1 MKLLL
6 ATSNENKVR
15 EFQNILSE
23 LAPALDIRVISLKE
37 AGIADTANE
46 NADTF
51 EGNAMIKAETAS
63 GNGYITF
70 ADDSGIC
77 VDALDGAPGIYS
89 ARFSGVH
96 GDDKANNALL
106 LKKLENVPD
115 EKRTARYVC
124 AIACVFPD
132 GRSFAVTGK
141 AEGKIGYEPK
151 GDLGFGYDPLFIGAG
166 SDRTWAEIPAQ
177 EKDSISHRAAA
188 AKLFIEKLREY
199 TSENND

>member
-15 EFQNILSE
+15 EFQTILSE

-37 AGIADTANE
+37 AGITDTANE

-51 EGNAMIKAETAS
+51 EGNAMIKAKAAS
-63 GNGYITF
+63 RNGYITF
-70 ADDSGIC
+70 SDDSGIC
-77 VDALDGAPGIYS
+77 VDALGGAPGIYS

-96 GDDKANNALL
+96 GDDEANNTLL

-124 AIACVFPD
+124 AIACVFPS
-132 GRSFAVTGK
+132 GKSFTVTGK
-141 AEGKIGYEPK
+141 AEGKIGYATK
-151 GDLGFGYDPLFIGAG
+151 GDSGFGYDPLFIGEG
-166 SDRTWAEIPAQ
+166 TDRTWAEIPAQ

-188 AKLFIEKLREY
+188 AKLFIEKLKEY
-199 TSENND
+199 TSEDNN

>member
-15 EFQNILSE
+15 EFQNIFSQ

-51 EGNAMIKAETAS
+51 EGNAMIKAEAAS

-77 VDALDGAPGIYS
+77 VDALGGAPGIYS

-132 GRSFAVTGK
+132 GRSFTVTGK

-166 SDRTWAEIPAQ
+166 SDRTWAEIPAK

-188 AKLFIEKLREY
+188 AKLFIEKLKEY
-199 TSENND
+199 TSEDNN

>member
-15 EFQNILSE
+15 EFQHILAS
-23 LAPALDIRVISLKE
+23 LAPMLDIHVISLKE
-37 AGIADTANE
+37 AGIADTAKE
-46 NADTF
+46 DADTF
-51 EGNAMIKAETAS
+51 EGNAMIKAKAAS

-96 GDDKANNALL
+96 GDDNANNALL

-115 EKRTARYVC
+115 EKRSARYVC
-124 AIACVFPD
+124 AIACVLPD
-132 GRSFAVTGK
+132 GKSFTVTGK
-141 AEGKIGYEPK
+141 AEGKIGYAPK
-151 GDLGFGYDPLFIGAG
+151 GHCGFGYDPLFIGAG
-166 SDRTWAEIPAQ
+166 SDKTWAEIPAP
-177 EKDSISHRAAA
+177 EKDSISHRAVA
-188 AKLFIEKLREY
+188 AKLFIEKLKEY
-199 TSENND
+199 TCDNND